1 MLPQRHP
8 LLAVAICAV
17 IFTLLVACGGGGG
30 GGSGGGGSS
39 VPGSHLNV
47 TMDSQSTDHGTQV
60 SGRSAGDEIS
70 IRIRNQGTE
79 AFKLSPATFTA
90 TADLDVRDYSLEFE
104 SDYVAPTGPYS
115 DSGLAGL
122 QPFQL
127 IASDP
132 VFGLSLLPDP
142 DALQS
147 LADSESEF
155 LQLSQFALPESEPV
169 NLILK
174 RVPNPW
180 TTDAMLLVD
189 GAHQADL
196 LAQVQTDFSAWSGQ
210 VAGSPDS
217 NVFLSFSSHGC
228 QGWVQ
233 TQEAIYHLIAEPTS
247 QRNWSQPQARI
258 IRERELMRSGYA
270 QPGEHS
276 CQTLLAAQSMTGGD
290 LGAGNTPNQ
299 STRQSKDRNT
309 ATSAQSVLC
318 RMALESDYDYL
329 GVKFAGDQA
338 AATTYATQLIAAV
351 GHQFQSQVQTRLT
364 LAYLALYTT
373 SDDPWLTP
381 DGGGDALQLLEEFRE
396 AWLNNWP
403 VNAEAAHLLCS
414 GLNSGGV
421 SYLNEVGDPRWAY
434 SVSTFIQGNLNWS
447 NFPFNPSPFNWD
459 FIVVAHETGHLFNAD
474 HTHNYCP
481 PFDECASS
489 SAWGSCQDET
499 NCSIKGTLL
508 SYCHTCFGGTNKIR
522 LNFEPYIANEMR
534 AAAAARLDNWTISP
548 GQTLSF
554 TLIYDP
560 LKSGDSTVSLGW
572 EHNAANVASPFL
584 VDISGSD

>member
-1 MLPQRHP
+1 MLPPRHP

-17 IFTLLVACGGGGG
+17 ILTLLVACGGGGG
-30 GGSGGGGSS
+30 GSGGGGST

-47 TMDSQSTDHGTQV
+47 TMDSQNTANGTQI
-60 SGRSAGDEIS
+60 SGLSAGDEIS
-70 IRIRNQGTE
+70 ISIRNQGTE
-79 AFKLSPATFTA
+79 AFELSPATFAA
-90 TADLDVRDYSLEFE
+90 TADMDVRDFSLEFE
-104 SDYVAPTGPYS
+104 SNYVAPTGPQS
-115 DSGLAGL
+115 DSDLAGL
-122 QPFQL
+122 QPFKL
-127 IASDP
+127 LASDP
-132 VFGLSLLPDP
+132 VFGLSLRPDP
-142 DALQS
+142 NALQI
-147 LADSESEF
+147 LADSKSEF
-155 LQLSQFALPESEPV
+155 LQLSQFALPESESV
-169 NLILK
+169 SLILK
-174 RVPNPW
+174 RVANPW
-180 TTDAMLLVD
+180 AADAMLLVD
-189 GAHQADL
+189 GVHQADL
-196 LAQVQTDFSAWSGQ
+196 LNQVQSDFSAWSGR
-210 VAGSPDS
+210 VVGSPDS
-217 NVFLSFSSHGC
+217 NVFLSFSSYGC

-233 TQEAIYHLIAEPTS
+233 TPESIYHLIAEPTLQQS
-247 QRNWSQPQARI
+247 WSQPNARL
-258 IRERELMRSGYA
+258 IRERELIRSGYA

-276 CQTLLAAQSMTGGD
+276 CQTLLASQNMAEGD
-290 LGAGNTPNQ
+290 LGSGNTPHQ
-299 STRQSKDRNT
+299 STRQNNNRHSAST
-309 ATSAQSVLC
+309 AQNVLC

-351 GHQFQSQVQTRLT
+351 GHQFQSQVQTRLS

-381 DGGGDALQLLEEFRE
+381 DSGGDALQLLEEFRDT
-396 AWLNNWP
+396 WLNHWP

-434 SVSTFIQGNLNWS
+434 SVSTFVQGNLNWS

-499 NCSIKGTLL
+499 DCAIKGTLL

-534 AAAAARLDNWTISP
+534 VAAADRLDSWTISP

-560 LKSGDSTVSLGW
+560 LKSGDSSVSLGW

-584 VDISGSD
+584 VDLSGSD